1 MDDANLDNTKNDFVQ
16 DPRSAGWWKAVA
28 SAFVEREGEHHAD
41 WPEEVTALREQ
52 VAAMARRAGDVL
64 TAGSLEAIES
74 RCDAIE
80 SRLDRIERRL
90 AELDPPSEER

>member
-1 MDDANLDNTKNDFVQ
+1 MDEPNLDNAKNDFVQ
-16 DPRSAGWWKAVA
+16 DPRTAAWWKAVA
-28 SAFVEREGEHHAD
+28 SAFVEREGEHHVD
-41 WPEEVTALREQ
+41 WPEEVTALRDQ
-52 VAAMARRAGDVL
+52 VVSVARRAGDVL

-90 AELDPPSEER
+90 GELDAPSEER